1 MGKVSLLVNP
11 QAGRGKAVTVAE
23 EVQRLLG
30 ELNTECELLI
40 PEDRKG
46 VEKEL
51 EKSLN
56 SGIERLVAIGGDGL
70 IHQAVNILAG
80 SDTALGIIPV
90 GTGNDFARSLR
101 LDSGELFEKTE
112 KALLPAVKVD
122 LIKCDSHFVATSV
135 ICGFPADVNLR
146 ANQLRFP
153 KGSSSYTLATL
164 MELPLMSPSS
174 YELKL
179 DGESFFIEAAA
190 VVVANSS
197 YFGGGM
203 KICPDADPSDGL
215 LDVCVIGNVGKFDL
229 LRSFLKVRTGDHVDH
244 PKVSIFKASEIELKG
259 SGIVRGDG
267 EQVGD
272 LPMKFAVEKSILN
285 VAGGNSGAPGRG

>member
-40 PEDRKG
+40 PEDRNE

-80 SDTALGIIPV
+80 SDTTLGIIPV

-101 LDSGELFEKTE
+101 LDSG
-112 KALLPAVKVD
+112 
-122 LIKCDSHFVATSV
+122 
-135 ICGFPADVNLR
+135 
-146 ANQLRFP
+146 
-153 KGSSSYTLATL
+153 
-164 MELPLMSPSS
+164 
-174 YELKL
+174 
-179 DGESFFIEAAA
+179 
-190 VVVANSS
+190 
-197 YFGGGM
+197 
-203 KICPDADPSDGL
+203 
-215 LDVCVIGNVGKFDL
+215 
-229 LRSFLKVRTGDHVDH
+229 
-244 PKVSIFKASEIELKG
+244 
-259 SGIVRGDG
+259 
-267 EQVGD
+267 
-272 LPMKFAVEKSILN
+272 
-285 VAGGNSGAPGRG
+285 